1 MLPQVALANL
11 VLNAKSRS
19 MPLFRW
25 VSPTCLLRL
34 QLERLET
41 AEKDLAALEHN
52 IQSKLEPYAAQMA
65 LL

>member
-1 MLPQVALANL
+1 
-11 VLNAKSRS
+11 